1 MAKRER
7 KYAAEYA
14 RRIRNATARGLT
26 KSQARGHPG
35 ALQQSAS
42 ALRSG
47 PKPARLD
54 WGLEGAIKSMRA
66 GATLS
71 DAAREAHVGRERLAT
86 YAKRYAGAVSKG
98 GRWTFADNRARRVL
112 VAAEGEPNFLVL
124 KVPGFDPANLA
135 GLHYAESLAVLDD
148 RSLLPAFVERWSGV
162 SIPDLKGQTHYFATD
177 INALFRAHFG
187 DEADWT
193 RIYHIYMPS

>member
-7 KYAAEYA
+7 DYAAEYA

-26 KSQARGHPG
+26 RSQARGHPG
-35 ALQQSAS
+35 AAQQSAS
-42 ALRSG
+42 ILRSG
-47 PKPARLD
+47 PKPAKLD
-54 WGLEGAIKSMRA
+54 RVLEGAIKSMRS
-66 GATLS
+66 GATLG

-86 YAKRYAGAVSKG
+86 YAKRYAGAAMKG
-98 GRWTFADNRARRVL
+98 GRWSFADDRTRQVL
-112 VAAEGEPNFLVL
+112 MAAAGEPNFLVL
-124 KVPGFDPANLA
+124 KVPGYDPANLA
-135 GLHYAESLAVLDD
+135 GLHFAEGLAVLEN
-148 RSLLPAFVERWSGV
+148 RSLHPAFVERWSGV
-162 SIPDLKGQTHYFATD
+162 SIPDSNGQNHYFATD